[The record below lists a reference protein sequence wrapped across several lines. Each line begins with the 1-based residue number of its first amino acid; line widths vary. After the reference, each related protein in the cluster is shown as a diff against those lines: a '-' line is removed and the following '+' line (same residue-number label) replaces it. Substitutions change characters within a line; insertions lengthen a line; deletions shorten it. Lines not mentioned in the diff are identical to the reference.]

1 MKCPFC
7 SNSETQVMDSRVSEN
22 GDSVKRRR
30 KCLSCEKRFS
40 TFETVEIKMPSVI
53 KISGAREEFS
63 LEKIQN
69 GFSKALYRRPVNSLD
84 IDSSISNIHNSIYNL
99 GKREVDSN
107 FIGQLVMNELIKL
120 DKVAYIRFA
129 SVYKDFKDI
138 DDFGTEINNIKS
150 QD

>member
-40 TFETVEIKMPSVI
+40 TFEVVEIKMPSVI

-63 LEKIQN
+63 LKKIQN
-69 GFSKALYRRPVNSLD
+69 GFSKST
-84 IDSSISNIHNSIYNL
+84 IQ
-99 GKREVDSN
+99 K
-107 FIGQLVMNELIKL
+107 
-120 DKVAYIRFA
+120 
-129 SVYKDFKDI
+129 
-138 DDFGTEINNIKS
+138 TC
-150 QD
+150 